1 MRHELTRLQRNFR
14 QIMVY
19 VTHDQLEA
27 LTLADRVAMM
37 DHGKRQ
43 PVGSPLEIYNDA
55 VSGL

>member
-1 MRHELTRLQRNFR
+1 
-14 QIMVY
+14 MVY